1 MKTKLRFLAVA
12 LIAGSTMF
20 AQSRLSIGV
29 GVGGYGP
36 SAYPPPT
43 YTQYQ
48 PPCPG
53 PGYSWVDGYW
63 TLQGGRNVWSA
74 GYWRRPV
81 VTVAP
86 RYVEPRYDRAYRGSD
101 RDDRDRGHNNL
112 SQNRGSERHDNH
124 DDNRGNSYSNAFRR

>member
-1 MKTKLRFLAVA
+1 MKTKLRLLAVA
-12 LIAGSTMF
+12 LIAGGTMF

-29 GVGGYGP
+29 SVGGYGP
-36 SAYPPPT
+36 GAYPPPT
-43 YTQYQ
+43 YAQYR

-53 PGYSWVDGYW
+53 PGYAWVD
-63 TLQGGRNVWSA
+63 

-86 RYVEPRYDRAYRGSD
+86 RYVEPRYDTAYRGND

-112 SQNRGSERHDNH
+112 SQNRGNERHDNH
-124 DDNRGNSYSNAFRR
+124 NDNRGNSYSNGFRR